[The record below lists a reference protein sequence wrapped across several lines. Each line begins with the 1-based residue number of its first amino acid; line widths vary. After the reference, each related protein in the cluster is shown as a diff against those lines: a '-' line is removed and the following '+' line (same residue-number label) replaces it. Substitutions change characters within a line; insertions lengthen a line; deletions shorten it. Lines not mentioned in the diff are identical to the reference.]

1 MVSPERHGKGRKKG
15 RLAALASGLAAFVI
29 AAFAVMLAPSATPL
43 NNAAWAQDNKP
54 SATASTAPDGKEE
67 PAVTAAESMDAVMWA
82 TDPIGGPFT
91 LTDHDGKTRTEKD
104 FLGKIVLV
112 YFGFTHCPDI
122 CPADLMAIAGALNEI
137 GDKSQQVQALFI
149 TVDPE
154 RDTQQLLK
162 LYVDSF
168 HERVLGL
175 TGDAA
180 TIRRTANA
188 FKVYYKKIP
197 GDGPDNHSVDHSAY
211 IYLYDQTGHYR
222 GFFPP
227 GTSADRIATVI
238 KPLLKD

>member
-1 MVSPERHGKGRKKG
+1 MVSPERHGRS
-15 RLAALASGLAAFVI
+15 RIAALAGAAILAI
-29 AAFAVMLAPSATPL
+29 AITVMPTPSPQGG
-43 NNAAWAQDNKP
+43 AAWAQDNKP
-54 SATASTAPDGKEE
+54 SATSTPAPDSKEE

-154 RDTQQLLK
+154 RDTQELLK